1 MARTYFDLSHTIEVM
16 PAIHRK
22 TPPMRVVLR
31 VGVTH
36 QGPFNASFSLSV
48 AAIPIMY
55 VLSRRKFDLAGRLEA
70 IILRKNFR
78 RTKSLTL

>member
-1 MARTYFDLSHTIEVM
+1 MAHTLQLRTLSRLEREQTVDRGW
-16 PAIHRK
+16 ACD
-22 TPPMRVVLR
+22 
-31 VGVTH
+31 
-36 QGPFNASFSLSV
+36 SSV

>member
-1 MARTYFDLSHTIEVM
+1 
-16 PAIHRK
+16 
-22 TPPMRVVLR
+22 MRVVLR